1 MKNAITLTDNIINTN
16 HCIQTN
22 KYGPNP
28 DISIN
33 LPATKCGVTF
43 DFALTESIVIFK
55 TRGNPYLPLT
65 IYGKDV
71 FKF

>member
-28 DISIN
+28 DIYIN
-33 LPATKCGVTF
+33 LPTTKCDVTF
-43 DFALTESIVIFK
+43 DFALT
-55 TRGNPYLPLT
+55 
-65 IYGKDV
+65 
-71 FKF
+71 